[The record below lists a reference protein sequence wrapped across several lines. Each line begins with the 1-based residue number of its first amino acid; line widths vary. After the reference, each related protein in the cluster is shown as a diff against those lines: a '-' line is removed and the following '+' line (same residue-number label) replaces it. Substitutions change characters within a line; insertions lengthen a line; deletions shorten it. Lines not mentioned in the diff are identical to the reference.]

1 MAEVQNGSA
10 LAKVAG
16 AATVELAP
24 RTGEIVRVGFDTAQ
38 GFEALQRI
46 GKAFCAS
53 SLVPETY
60 RGPQNLANTVIAVEM
75 ASRMGASPLM
85 VMQNLYIVHG
95 RPAWSSQFLVAAFN
109 SCKRFSSIGYRW
121 TGQKGTDSW
130 GCFAFAK
137 DLATGE
143 IREGP
148 EVTIAMAKREGWF
161 EKKGSKWQT
170 IPQLML
176 TYRAATFFIR
186 TTAPELTMGLRPVDE
201 MEDIGEVE
209 PMPAARR
216 PWDGSE
222 EEAPTRRSK
231 TEQIRATLRAARAAG
246 EQAAPT
252 AEDAAPAADTP
263 PSPEGVPLVDETTGE
278 TTYMQREPGQD

>member
-1 MAEVQNGSA
+1 MAEIMPQAQNGTA
-10 LAKVAG
+10 LATKAG
-16 AATVELAP
+16 AATVEMSRA
-24 RTGEIVRVGFDTAQ
+24 GEIVRVGFDTAQ

-53 SLVPETY
+53 SLVPESY

-109 SCKRFSSIGYRW
+109 SCKRFSSIGYRF
-121 TGQKGTDSW
+121 TGQRGTDSW
-130 GCFAFAK
+130 GCYAFAK

-143 IREGP
+143 VREGP
-148 EVTIAMAKREGWF
+148 EVTIAMAKKEGWF
-161 EKKGSKWQT
+161 DKKGSKWQT

-176 TYRAATFFIR
+176 TYRAATFFVR

-201 MEDIGEVE
+201 MEDIGDTEAL
-209 PMPAARR
+209 PPAASMES
-216 PWDGSE
+216 PGV
-222 EEAPTRRSK
+222 SK
-231 TEQIRATLRAARAAG
+231 TEQVKAVLLAARKA
-246 EQAAPT
+246 
-252 AEDAAPAADTP
+252 AADDEPARTLQVHDEV
-263 PSPEGVPLVDETTGE
+263 EGTVHTVSSDSTL
-278 TTYMQREPGQD
+278 EPGADPASMTPCEPGEEG